1 LRKNLQVLFGDDRKS
16 TLGSYFFYIGNFDPF
31 SLWIGL
37 ILPHMLRL
45 VLFSLPLKHVFV
57 VFHKKIK
64 KKNKNLGEDADFYS
78 LF

>member
-1 LRKNLQVLFGDDRKS
+1 MDRFDLATHARFS
-16 TLGSYFFYIGNFDPF
+16 FIFFT
-31 SLWIGL
+31 
-37 ILPHMLRL
+37 
-45 VLFSLPLKHVFV
+45 LKHVFV